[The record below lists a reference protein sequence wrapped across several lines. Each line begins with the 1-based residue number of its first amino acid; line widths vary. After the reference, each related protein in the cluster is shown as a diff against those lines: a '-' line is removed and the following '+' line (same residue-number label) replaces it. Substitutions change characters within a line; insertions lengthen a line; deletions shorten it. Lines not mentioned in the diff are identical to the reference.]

1 MCLRVV
7 IFLMS
12 LTSSKFRYK
21 GNNLFLV
28 LLTKYGRLGAVS
40 VQHKKIIKHN
50 ILNCKN
56 MINASAST
64 NLKEV
69 SIQRGMIPLQGF
81 QEQKVKAV
89 VFQHISSFLLGLHG
103 TGCSDLVT

>member
-1 MCLRVV
+1 MCLSVV
-7 IFLMS
+7 IFLIS

-21 GNNLFLV
+21 GNIPFLV

-40 VQHKKIIKHN
+40 VQQKKNIEQN
-50 ILNCKN
+50 ILNFKN

-69 SIQRGMIPLQGF
+69 SIQRGMIPLQGS
-81 QEQKVKAV
+81 QEQKVMVV
-89 VFQHISSFLLGLHG
+89 VFQHTSSFPLGLHG